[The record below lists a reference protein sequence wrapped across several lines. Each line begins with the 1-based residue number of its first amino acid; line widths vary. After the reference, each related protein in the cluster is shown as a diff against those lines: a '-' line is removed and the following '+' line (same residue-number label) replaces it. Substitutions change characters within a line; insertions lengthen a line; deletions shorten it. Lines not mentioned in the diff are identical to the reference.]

1 MDALADLSGVG
12 LAALVV
18 VLGYYLI
25 IRLQNIL
32 TKYLERQELLQQ
44 QILIAMLKIA
54 EEMTAINKVAGIND
68 D

>member
-1 MDALADLSGVG
+1 MDSLADLSGVG

-32 TKYLERQELLQQ
+32 TKYLERQELVQQ

-54 EEMTAINKVAGIND
+54 EEMTAINKASGINHD
-68 D
+68 

>member
-1 MDALADLSGVG
+1 MEWLADLSGVG

-44 QILIAMLKIA
+44 QLLIAMLKIA
-54 EEMTAINKVAGIND
+54 EEMTAINKVARRND